1 MIEYLLHVLAH
12 SAKEKLNEGNEL
24 YEKKREE
31 ERKKRVA
38 ENQPRIA
45 AILKDCEMAVL
56 IASRKPGTTL
66 KTLKWDADID
76 YKKMCLYLKDK
87 GYPYIQPLDMKM
99 IFTFD
104 PISFLAQCAC
114 DRICDKLKIEH

>member
-1 MIEYLLHVLAH
+1 MIEYLLHILAH

-45 AILKDCEMAVL
+45 AILKD
-56 IASRKPGTTL
+56 
-66 KTLKWDADID
+66 
-76 YKKMCLYLKDK
+76 
-87 GYPYIQPLDMKM
+87 
-99 IFTFD
+99 
-104 PISFLAQCAC
+104 
-114 DRICDKLKIEH
+114 

>member
-1 MIEYLLHVLAH
+1 MSYMRRNVKRNVK
-12 SAKEKLNEGNEL
+12 KEWQKIN
-24 YEKKREE
+24 
-31 ERKKRVA
+31 
-38 ENQPRIA
+38 PRIA

-56 IASRKPGTTL
+56 IASRKPDTTL

-99 IFTFD
+99 VATFETT
-104 PISFLAQCAC
+104 SFLAQCAC